1 MYLLNKFALLLV
13 LAVTLSSC
21 GSSTANEPESY
32 TEVPWVSISDVENKI
47 SKKSKKVIVDVYTE
61 WCGPCKMMDRNTFTD
76 PVVID
81 VLGKKFYPVKFNAEG
96 PEAVKFKG
104 QDYQNANFN
113 PNTPSNR
120 RNAPHD
126 LARFF
131 AVRGYPSLVIMDEN
145 LNILERIVGYKTPAQ
160 LLPLLEKY

>member
-1 MYLLNKFALLLV
+1 MYFLKNLTLLSLVVVSLFA
-13 LAVTLSSC
+13 C
-21 GSSTANEPESY
+21 GSTASEPDNY
-32 TEVPWVSISDVENKI
+32 TEVPWVSISDVESKI
-47 SKKSKKVIVDVYTE
+47 NKKSKKVIVDVYTE

-76 PVVID
+76 PAVID

-104 QDYQNANFN
+104 QDYANANFN

-120 RNAPHD
+120 RNSPHD

-145 LNILERIVGYKTPAQ
+145 LNIVEKIVGYKTPAQ